1 MVNKFQPIKI
11 YNDKINNLSIKVI
24 QLFKVTNL
32 IKIDIHNQKIKDIT
46 NSNNIDNLYHKINYI
61 LNQRHNNQFFL
72 NQINKDII
80 SLKIIYNKLFINN
93 LK

>member
-46 NSNNIDNLYHKINYI
+46 NSNNIDNLYYKINYI
-61 LNQRHNNQFFL
+61 LNQRHNNQCFL

>member
-46 NSNNIDNLYHKINYI
+46 NSNNIDNLYYKINYI